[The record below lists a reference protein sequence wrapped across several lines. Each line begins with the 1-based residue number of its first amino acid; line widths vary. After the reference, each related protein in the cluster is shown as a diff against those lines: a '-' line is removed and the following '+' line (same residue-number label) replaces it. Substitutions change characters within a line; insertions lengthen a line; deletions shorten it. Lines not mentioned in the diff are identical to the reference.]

1 MFTQGE
7 RLMARVLCICRPSE
21 LYPVDRDVHYMAG
34 ETSKGSCIKGSIEK
48 TLARIALAASK
59 LSCCTTARYF
69 FSSFSRKA
77 GFILDKWYEFWPLDK
92 DWAGI

>member
-1 MFTQGE
+1 MCVVWMTMFTQGE

-59 LSCCTTARYF
+59 LSCCTTARY
-69 FSSFSRKA
+69 
-77 GFILDKWYEFWPLDK
+77 
-92 DWAGI
+92 